1 MASTKFEKLIEHVI
15 AGDEKKARSLFHSI
29 VVDKSRKIYEGLDVD
44 DTERA
49 FDDVE
54 ADHEASDETPEFGGD
69 EADDLETDVFADDDD
84 NFGAGDEFSGDEA
97 GNELNP
103 DVDDRVAD
111 LESEFDALKA
121 EFEELLAKEE
131 GVDEEEVN
139 DFEDEEEG
147 LEGLES
153 EVEDGGE
160 GEEAAEEEVEDADF
174 DADETEAEDEEEGE
188 EKTEKEEEAVDESVI
203 REYVL
208 KVTQGLANSSEE
220 GFVNKKTPVAKD
232 RPDMGGNAKNLN
244 QGGESQGRPNPKVGE
259 LIGDKEVVNRP
270 GRKTVDLKPTPKPV
284 TTKEQEG
291 VNKKSVES

>member
-1 MASTKFEKLIEHVI
+1 MASKFERLIEHVI

-54 ADHEASDETPEFGGD
+54 ADHEASAETPEFGGD
-69 EADDLETDVFADDDD
+69 EADDLETDVFADDEE
-84 NFGAGDEFSGDEA
+84 NFGAGDEA

-131 GVDEEEVN
+131 GGEEEEID
-139 DFEDEEEG
+139 DFEDEEDD
-147 LEGLES
+147 LEGLDS
-153 EVEDGGE
+153 EVEDE

-174 DADETEAEDEEEGE
+174 DADETEVKDEEEGE
-188 EKTEKEEEAVDESVI
+188 EKEEKEDAVDESVI

-208 KVTQGLANSSEE
+208 KVTQGLSNSSEE

-244 QGGESQGRPNPKVGE
+244 RGGESQGRPNPKVGE
-259 LIGDKEVVNRP
+259 LISDNEVVNRP
-270 GRKTVDLKPTPKPV
+270 GRKSVNLKPTPKPV
-284 TTKEQEG
+284 TTKEPEG